1 MVQGEPESGA
11 PVPYTSRDW
20 MTCACPVGVL
30 FLIIFGI
37 SLLTRDLN
45 YLSKNLLKPL
55 VELSD
60 EVETWSNA
68 SDPVIRSSDALFSR
82 AMPCLLLEPCDIS
95 LCSKVSVNQE
105 LLLCMGLI
113 LCDFFQFLYLLCAAY
128 II

>member
-1 MVQGEPESGA
+1 
-11 PVPYTSRDW
+11 
-20 MTCACPVGVL
+20 
-30 FLIIFGI
+30 
-37 SLLTRDLN
+37 
-45 YLSKNLLKPL
+45 LLKPL

-68 SDPVIRSSDALFSR
+68 SDPVMWFDCSFQ
-82 AMPCLLLEPCDIS
+82 PCLLLEPCDIS

-128 II
+128 VYIFICIYIIT

>member
-1 MVQGEPESGA
+1 MDPLLLPRDQMSNLSMVDMVGMVQGEPES
-11 PVPYTSRDW
+11 PVPYLPYLILTF
-20 MTCACPVGVL
+20 ACPVGVL

-68 SDPVIRSSDALFSR
+68 DPVISR
-82 AMPCLLLEPCDIS
+82 A
-95 LCSKVSVNQE
+95 
-105 LLLCMGLI
+105 
-113 LCDFFQFLYLLCAAY
+113 
-128 II
+128 